1 MRRGRPEAVADA
13 TLRVDQRGAKRVEL
27 APQVAHVR
35 LEHLG
40 LPRVL
45 PAPHVLQE
53 LLAGEHE
60 PLVAHQV
67 GEQPE
72 LGRRQLD
79 GGARPADRPGLLVQF
94 QIAGPERARAVCP
107 GAGSG
112 AVGGALAG
120 GATQDR
126 ADPGHERLDGERLGD
141 VVVAAEGQPGD
152 GVRRGVAGR
161 EEDDRDVVGL
171 RAEPPAYLEAVDV
184 GEHDVQDDQVGLIAG
199 GALQRL
205 LAARPGGHDA
215 AMELEGYLDELADVP
230 LVIDNEHLR
239 DRFTF
244 CHGPAPSCTLPRPY
258 TGLRP
263 PSGEYAGLAWKL
275 PWPSCR
281 VPESPNRG
289 ARLSAV
295 TPMGP
300 PRGRPGRA
308 RLCQPHG

>member
-1 MRRGRPEAVADA
+1 M
-13 TLRVDQRGAKRVEL
+13 DQRRAERVEL

-79 GGARPADRPGLLVQF
+79 GGTRPADHPGLLVQF
-94 QIAGPERARAVCP
+94 QIGGPERARAVCP
-107 GAGSG
+107 GARSD
-112 AVGGALAG
+112 AVGGALAA

-126 ADPGHERLDGERLGD
+126 ADPGHERLDGERFGD
-141 VVVAAEGQPGD
+141 VVIAAEGQPGD
-152 GVRRGVAGR
+152 GVRRGVPGR

-199 GALQRL
+199 GALQGL
-205 LAARPGGHDA
+205 LAARPGGHHA
-215 AMELEGYLDELADVP
+215 AMELEGYLDELADAR

-239 DRFTF
+239 DRSTF
-244 CHGPAPSCTLPRPY
+244 CHGLLPIVGPASPVRGPTAAF
-258 TGLRP
+258 
-263 PSGEYAGLAWKL
+263 GEYAGLAWKP
-275 PWPSCR
+275 PW
-281 VPESPNRG
+281 
-289 ARLSAV
+289 LSLQG
-295 TPMGP
+295 T
-300 PRGRPGRA
+300 
-308 RLCQPHG
+308 